1 MTQKT
6 QQFALLMDV
15 ENFLDSIN
23 ADGNLSVGELI
34 TGLEQRLGRVVYRQ
48 AIADWSNTK
57 LRKFAQECQRQGVEM
72 LHVIRSQSKNF
83 SDAVLSAQALECQ
96 RTHANLNGFILVT
109 GEADLLPL
117 VTQLKAFG
125 SIVVALTGDSS
136 PNSLWIRQCDEYI
149 QFAASSAGSAPAP
162 AAAAPAASS
171 GSSRSAGKAASV
183 PVIPPAEKSALLAF
197 FKEHISTNGLMMD
210 ELAGKLKEQFPDFTP
225 ELVNCR
231 NLAEVIKAVGGKQ
244 FQIAD
249 TDEGVIVSSAGER
262 NASPLPL
269 EELRRLSFADYM
281 QVTRWYIEDGNIRDR
296 VLHNIYALFEDR
308 TRVLTNDEL
317 HNLVDPDHIVDER
330 PWHGTIFSLVYG
342 ACLWESPEDSN
353 IPLPRRHLSLFRTVK
368 DEEDFLIRYYTSLF
382 HKAYTERPDINAR
395 MCAEL
400 MHPDSVEEHIPLYEQ
415 VLDELSKRH

>member
-15 ENFLDSIN
+15 ESFLDSIN
-23 ADGNLSVGELI
+23 TDSSLSVGELI

-48 AIADWSNTK
+48 ALADWSNAK
-57 LRKFAQECQRQGVEM
+57 LRKLAQECQRQGVEM

-83 SDAVLSAQALECQ
+83 SDVVLSAQALECQ
-96 RTHANLNGFILVT
+96 RTHANLNGFILAT

-125 SIVVALTGDSS
+125 STVVALTGDSS

-149 QFAASSAGSAPAP
+149 QFAGSSASSAPAP
-162 AAAAPAASS
+162 ATAGAPAPAVSS
-171 GSSRSAGKAASV
+171 GSSRNAGGKNAGL

-210 ELAGKLKEQFPDFTP
+210 ELTVKLKEQFPDFTP
-225 ELVNCR
+225 ELVHCR

-244 FQIAD
+244 FQIAE

-269 EELRRLSFADYM
+269 EELRRLKFADYM

-296 VLHNIYALFEDR
+296 VLHNIYALFEDKG
-308 TRVLTNDEL
+308 RVLTNDEL

-353 IPLPRRHLSLFRTVK
+353 IPLPRRHLALFRTVK

-382 HKAYTERPDINAR
+382 HKAYTERPDLTAR

-400 MHPDSVEEHIPLYEQ
+400 MHPDS
-415 VLDELSKRH
+415 